1 MTNAENYYVP
11 GLHVEDHDIT
21 VPLDWRGIDPH
32 DAKAVEERCGQN
44 CLTLFYRV
52 VCDPAKVHEDL
63 PLLVFLQGG
72 PGGKSPRP
80 LSPTSDGWIAEAVKH
95 FRVVLPDQRGTG
107 RSSQVSGAV
116 ISRIGDARRQ
126 SDYLKRFLA
135 DSIIRDFEYLRLTA
149 FDGRQWVS
157 EGQSYGGFLTLTYL
171 SFFPEALLAS
181 FTTGGIPAVPADD
194 DELYRHTYDKC
205 EMKNR
210 AYFERYPQDRA
221 LLDDIADRLSV
232 GDVKLPNGD
241 PFSVER
247 LQSLGQ
253 SFGMK
258 PSFEKVHWM
267 LDGAFDGDGNISDG
281 FANEVFAAT
290 TAYGDELYWTLQE
303 GIYMDGGDSGRCAA
317 PNWAA
322 QRELEARPRFSADAR
337 PLLFTGEMNYP
348 WRFAEDSALRPF
360 QDTED
365 VFMASTDWGKIYDLG
380 QLERNRVP
388 LTSAVYYN
396 DMYVPRELSMRT
408 LSRIPNSHP
417 WVTTDFEHDGVHGDC
432 VFRHLFELAT
442 ARGDLEFLSR

>member
-1 MTNAENYYVP
+1 MTNTENYYVP

-21 VPLDWRGIDPH
+21 VPLDWRGIDPYN
-32 DAKAVEERCGQN
+32 AKAVEERCDQA

-52 VCDPAKVHEDL
+52 VCDPTKVHEDL
-63 PLLVFLQGG
+63 PLLIFLQGG

-80 LSPTSDGWIAEAVKH
+80 LNPTSDGWIAEAIKH

-107 RSSQVSGAV
+107 RSSQISGAV

-126 SDYLKRFLA
+126 CDYLKHFLA

-149 FDGRQWVS
+149 FAGRPWVS

-181 FTTGGIPAVPADD
+181 FTTGGIPAVPAND

-281 FANEVFAAT
+281 FTNEVFAAT

-303 GIYMDGGDSGRCAA
+303 GIYMDGGDSGSCAA

-322 QRELEARPRFSADAR
+322 QRELEARPQFSAHAR

-348 WRFAEDSALRPF
+348 WRFVEDSALRPF
-360 QDTED
+360 RDAED
-365 VFMASTDWGKIYDLG
+365 VFMTSTDWGKIYDLE
-380 QLERNRVP
+380 QLEHNRVP

-408 LSRIPNSHP
+408 LSHIPNSHP
-417 WVTTDFEHDGVHGDC
+417 WVTTDFEHDGVHGDY